1 MTGIDPELL
10 GRLRGAPLG
19 AEEWRTA
26 LAEHE
31 KFVRATRPGASSRW
45 QVLDVS
51 GLPLAV
57 WTGGSSER
65 GKQLN
70 LNLGNLS
77 GLALDAANL
86 TAAALPGVF
95 AENVS
100 FRGATLRLALLS
112 DARLDG
118 ADFTGADLDLADF
131 SRSSLRNASFRS
143 VTGTETDFE
152 NCDLRGADFTG
163 SQLLRPKLT
172 GARLEDVKGLN

>member
-1 MTGIDPELL
+1 MTGIDPALL
-10 GRLRGAPLG
+10 DRLRGAPMG
-19 AEEWRTA
+19 AEALRTA

-31 KFVRATRPGASSRW
+31 QFVRATRPGAGSRW
-45 QVLDVS
+45 QLLDVS

-57 WTGGSSER
+57 WTGGTSDR

-77 GLALDAANL
+77 GLTLDSANL
-86 TAAALPGVF
+86 TAAGLPGVF

-100 FRGATLRLALLS
+100 FRAATLRLALLT
-112 DARLDG
+112 DARLDR

-131 SRSSLRNASFRS
+131 SRASLRNANFQN

-163 SQLLRPKLT
+163 SQLIRPKMT
-172 GARLEDVKGLN
+172 GARLE